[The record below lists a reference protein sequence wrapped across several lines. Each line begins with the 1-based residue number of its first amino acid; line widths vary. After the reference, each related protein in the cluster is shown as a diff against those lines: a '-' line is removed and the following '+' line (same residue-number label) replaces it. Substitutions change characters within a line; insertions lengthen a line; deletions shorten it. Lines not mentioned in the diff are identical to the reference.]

1 MKFID
6 CKTEQERL
14 DYIEHCIEKDIVIP
28 HIEVDL
34 VYSSLPSM
42 DINMVK
48 SMLAQRKSILEIA
61 SALGISRQALKKYLW
76 CHKVNLP
83 TQSKSR
89 CTPKVAQHREQ
100 IITLR
105 EQGQSMMSI
114 SKQLGLCRQTVTR
127 VCNQV
132 FYNI

>member
-1 MKFID
+1 MKFVD
-6 CKTEQERL
+6 CKTEQQRL
-14 DYIEHCIEKDIVIP
+14 DYIEHCIEKDLVIP

-61 SALGISRQALKKYLW
+61 STLGISRQALKKYLW
-76 CHKVNLP
+76 CHKVSLP
-83 TQSKSR
+83 TQSRSR
-89 CTPKVAQHREQ
+89 CTPKVAMHKEQ

-114 SKQLGLCRQTVTR
+114 ASQLGLCRQTVTR
-127 VCNQV
+127 VCNQMIGN
-132 FYNI
+132 Y

>member
-127 VCNQV
+127 VCNQMIGN
-132 FYNI
+132 Y

>member
-34 VYSSLPSM
+34 VYSALPSM

-61 SALGISRQALKKYLW
+61 STLGISRQALKKYLW
-76 CHKVNLP
+76 CHKVSLP
-83 TQSKSR
+83 TQSRSR
-89 CTPKVAQHREQ
+89 CTHKVAQHKDQ
-100 IITLR
+100 IVALKR
-105 EQGQSMMSI
+105 QGLSMMSI

-127 VCNQV
+127 VCNSV

>member
-14 DYIEHCIEKDIVIP
+14 DFIESCIEKDLVIP
-28 HIEVDL
+28 HMEIDL

-61 SALGISRQALKKYLW
+61 TTLGISRQALKKYLW
-76 CHKVNLP
+76 CHKVSLP
-83 TQSKSR
+83 TQSRSR
-89 CTPKVAQHREQ
+89 CTPKVAMHKEQ
-100 IITLR
+100 IIALKR
-105 EQGQSMMSI
+105 QGQSMMSI
-114 SKQLGLCRQTVTR
+114 ASQLGLCRQTVTR